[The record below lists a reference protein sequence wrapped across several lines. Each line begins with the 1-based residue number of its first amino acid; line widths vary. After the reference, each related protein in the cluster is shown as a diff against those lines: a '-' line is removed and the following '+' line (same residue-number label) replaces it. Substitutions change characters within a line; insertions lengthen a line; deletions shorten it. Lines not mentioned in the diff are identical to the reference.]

1 MRECHRCAPCLS
13 VRANLNWTATVPK
26 ADAGRMFHALYGGD
40 SVFDASKRVN
50 GIPEAEVWRFDQQHL
65 IEQVKSIVTVADDK
79 LTQWWPWWP
88 YSSARRKNLDM
99 AEQGYI
105 YVPPFCRQT
114 GSSCRV
120 HIALHGCRQSAR
132 TFATRA
138 GYNNWA
144 EHYKTI
150 VVYPAIEPSTP
161 VSEAVCQA
169 EPVNPILDTWYF
181 EPNPN
186 GCWDWWGYL
195 DPSSREDRYLTKDGP
210 QIRVIERIIT
220 EVTASP

>member
-1 MRECHRCAPCLS
+1 
-13 VRANLNWTATVPK
+13 
-26 ADAGRMFHALYGGD
+26 
-40 SVFDASKRVN
+40 
-50 GIPEAEVWRFDQQHL
+50 
-65 IEQVKSIVTVADDK
+65 
-79 LTQWWPWWP
+79 
-88 YSSARRKNLDM
+88 
-99 AEQGYI
+99 
-105 YVPPFCRQT
+105 
-114 GSSCRV
+114 V

-169 EPVNPILDTWYF
+169 EPVNPFLDSWYF
-181 EPNPN
+181 EPNLN

-195 DPSSREDRYLTKDGP
+195 DTSSRKDRYLTKDGP
-210 QIRVIERIIT
+210 QIRVIERIIA
-220 EVTASP
+220 EVTARP

>member
-1 MRECHRCAPCLS
+1 
-13 VRANLNWTATVPK
+13 
-26 ADAGRMFHALYGGD
+26 MFHALYDGNT
-40 SVFDASKRVN
+40 VFDASKRVN
-50 GIPEAEVWRFDQQHL
+50 GIPEAEVWLFDQQRL
-65 IEQVKSIVTVADDK
+65 IEQVKATVVPVADDRVT
-79 LTQWWPWWP
+79 LWWPWRP
-88 YSSARRKNLDM
+88 YSSARRKNLDI
-99 AEQGYI
+99 AKQGYI
-105 YVPPFCRQT
+105 YVPPSCRQT

-161 VSEAVCQA
+161 MSEAVCQA
-169 EPVNPILDTWYF
+169 PPVNPSMDSWYF

-195 DPSSREDRYLTKDGP
+195 DPSSRKDRYLTKDGP
-210 QIRVIERIIT
+210 QIKLIERIIN